1 MLEAFNRA
9 QKGANGT
16 RWLLEHR
23 LFRRRDGVCFHI
35 IGKPCI
41 KYEHA
46 DNALMLAV
54 DMKRGGGHP
63 QLFTPQM
70 QRSI

>member
-9 QKGANGT
+9 QKVPMAPHGYFSIGFFAG
-16 RWLLEHR
+16 EMG
-23 LFRRRDGVCFHI
+23 DCFHI

-46 DNALMLAV
+46 NDALMLAM
-54 DMKRGGGHP
+54 DMKSGSGQP

-70 QRSI
+70 QRSK